1 MKKRS
6 ALMAGLVVFI
16 VAGLI
21 SLSESRAAT
30 IKGKI
35 VSNRIGQ
42 FDNFVVYIKN
52 VDPKHFKI
60 PEEIVTSFQKNNQ
73 FYPKVLPMIAKRK
86 VLFVNN
92 DVSMHN
98 VHAAN
103 GSSVSFNYGIPP
115 SAAAGPISFP
125 KEGETILLCNIHPQM
140 RGYILALQ
148 NPFFT
153 KVDGDGYFTINN
165 VPLGKYELETWHNE
179 FISKEQTVTIENE
192 QNTRLIRF
200 TY

>member
-1 MKKRS
+1 MEKRS
-6 ALMAGLVVFI
+6 ILIAGLVVFMI
-16 VAGLI
+16 AGLI
-21 SLSESRAAT
+21 SWSESRAAT
-30 IKGKI
+30 IKGQI
-35 VSNRIGQ
+35 VSERIGK
-42 FDNFVVYIKN
+42 FDNFIVYIKN
-52 VDPKHFKI
+52 VDPKHFDI
-60 PEEIVTSFQKNNQ
+60 SEEIVTSLQKNNQ
-73 FYPKVLPMIAKRK
+73 FHPQVLPIIAKRK

-115 SAAAGPISFP
+115 SAAAGPIPFH

-148 NPFFT
+148 NPFFA
-153 KVDGDGYFTINN
+153 KVDSDGYFTINN

-179 FISKEQTVTIENE
+179 FISKEQTVTIENK
-192 QNTRLIRF
+192 
-200 TY
+200 